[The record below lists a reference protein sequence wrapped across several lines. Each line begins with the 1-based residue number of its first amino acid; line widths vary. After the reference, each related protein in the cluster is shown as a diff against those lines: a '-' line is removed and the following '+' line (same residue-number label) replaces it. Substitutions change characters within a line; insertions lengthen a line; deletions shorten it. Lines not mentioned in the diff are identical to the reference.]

1 MRGKTFIYTLT
12 SFILL
17 ALTIFNDGFNTVLL
31 LRSVLGLSVLIAII
45 GILQIIRIWRNSNK
59 ILNASDSYFLL
70 LNILLIII
78 NCFWLWISTFKD
90 GM

>member
-1 MRGKTFIYTLT
+1 MRGKTFIYTIT

-17 ALTIFNDGFNTVLL
+17 ALTIFNDGFNTVSL
-31 LRSVLGLSVLIAII
+31 LRCVLGLSVLIAII
-45 GILQIIRIWRNSNK
+45 GILQIIIIWRNSNK
-59 ILNASDSYFLL
+59 TLNVSDSYFLL

-78 NCFWLWISTFKD
+78 NCFWLWISAFKD

>member
-17 ALTIFNDGFNTVLL
+17 ALTIFNDGFNTVFL

-59 ILNASDSYFLL
+59 ILNALDSYFLL

-78 NCFWLWISTFKD
+78 NC
-90 GM
+90 